1 MKIIHVVFLRGYRHF
16 FQIRQPARRD
26 RRAVFRR
33 KQRIDIHAQPF
44 ILPRRFMNLVHNRAV
59 SVQILLIR
67 TADFIRI
74 REKVHVIIHVRF
86 PVFFDMPIRELRQSL
101 HRRKRRFIEIIERQ
115 HRGILR
121 IVRNSI
127 EICDS
132 HIRART
138 ELQYRFQA
146 DFFQIFE
153 ADEIILRSHTVVI
166 IGIKNEIQ
174 PRFLDIIEVAP
185 ICLGRVVPAAD

>member
-1 MKIIHVVFLRGYRHF
+1 MLGGKNKGMEIIYVVFLRGYRHF

-26 RRAVFRR
+26 RRTVFRR
-33 KQRIDIHAQPF
+33 KQRIDIHTQPF

-86 PVFFDMPIRELRQSL
+86 PVFFDMPIRELRQIL
-101 HRRKRRFIEIIERQ
+101 HRRKRRLIEIIERQ

-121 IVRNSI
+121 IVRDFI
-127 EICDS
+127 KIYDARVC
-132 HIRART
+132 ART
-138 ELQYRFQA
+138 EL
-146 DFFQIFE
+146 
-153 ADEIILRSHTVVI
+153 
-166 IGIKNEIQ
+166 
-174 PRFLDIIEVAP
+174 
-185 ICLGRVVPAAD
+185 